1 MPYFGRDL
9 DNVNDA
15 AGRNRARHQMKT
27 GYTFGPTNMD
37 PPRPG
42 RKRKGKTAGGWDGG
56 SLW

>member
-1 MPYFGRDL
+1 MSDFD
-9 DNVNDA
+9 DA
-15 AGRNRARHQMKT
+15 AQRNRTRHKMKT
-27 GYTFGPTNMD
+27 GYAFGATKMD